1 MSRFNLGVL
10 GATALLGIL
19 LWVVLAVVAEFARGP
34 QALPPGAPP
43 PLPAGFIRIAD
54 HAGLRAGLAA
64 RGIAPDAPLQGWR
77 DWLAQRGFYGEL
89 PLLGIDAER
98 ARERFYDHLE
108 PAALD
113 ELAAQAD
120 LGALQRLASQRR
132 LSDPPA
138 AVALYRRAVDQG
150 STAAMLEL
158 AGLYD
163 TLARISDDDWPGERP
178 DPAMLDELDGD
189 GPGRDLR
196 EESLAWLLAALR
208 DGGEALADPDRLDWA
223 RGMAA
228 ALEPTRRNA
237 ACSRS
242 VTLFLQATVARR
254 SAGLPPVR
262 RTPPPLFVAATGL
275 TADDPC
281 AGTTAPLEPVLDLAD
296 CAAEPAMD
304 ARGRELRLWVCP
316 SALL

>member
-1 MSRFNLGVL
+1 VSRFNLGVL
-10 GATALLGIL
+10 GATALLGVL

-34 QALPPGAPP
+34 QPPPPGEPP
-43 PLPAGFIRIAD
+43 PLPPGFIRIAD
-54 HAGLRAGLAA
+54 HAGLRTALAE
-64 RGIAPDAPLQGWR
+64 RGIAPDVPLQGWR

-113 ELAAQAD
+113 KLAAQSD
-120 LGALQRLASQRR
+120 LGALHRLAAQRR

-138 AVALYRRAVDQG
+138 AVRLYRQAVDRG

-158 AGLYD
+158 SALYD
-163 TLARISDDDWPGERP
+163 TLARMSDDDWPGERP
-178 DPAMLDELDGD
+178 DPAMLDLLDGD
-189 GPGRDLR
+189 GPARDLR

-208 DGGEALADPDRLDWA
+208 DGGEALADPDRLAWA

-242 VTLFLQATVARR
+242 LNLFLTASVARR
-254 SAGLPPVR
+254 AAGLPPVR
-262 RTPPPLFVAATGL
+262 SAPPPLFVAVADL
-275 TADDPC
+275 TRDDPC

-296 CAAEPAMD
+296 CAAEPALD

-316 SALL
+316 SALQ

>member
-10 GATALLGIL
+10 GATALLGVL

-34 QALPPGAPP
+34 QPPPPGEPP
-43 PLPAGFIRIAD
+43 PLPPGFIRIAD
-54 HAGLRAGLAA
+54 HAGLRQALAE
-64 RGIAPDAPLQGWR
+64 RGIALDAPLQGWR
-77 DWLAQRGFYGEL
+77 DWLAQRGFYGEQ
-89 PLLGIDAER
+89 PLLGIDAGR

-120 LGALQRLASQRR
+120 IGALQRLAGQRR

-138 AVALYRRAVDQG
+138 AAALYRQAVDLG

-158 AGLYD
+158 SALYD
-163 TLARISDDDWPGERP
+163 TLARMGDEDWPGERP
-178 DPAMLDELDGD
+178 DPAMLDALDGE
-189 GPGRDLR
+189 GPARDLR

-208 DGGEALADPDRLDWA
+208 DGGEALADPDRLAWA
-223 RGMAA
+223 RGSAA

-242 VTLFLQATVARR
+242 VSLFLKAGAARR
-254 SAGLPPVR
+254 GAGLPPVR
-262 RTPPPLFVAATGL
+262 TAPPPLFVGAADL
-275 TADDPC
+275 TRDDPC

-296 CAAEPAMD
+296 CAAEPAVD

>member
-10 GATALLGIL
+10 GATALLGVL
-19 LWVVLAVVAEFARGP
+19 LWIVLAVVAEFARGP
-34 QALPPGAPP
+34 QPPPPGAPP

-54 HAGLRAGLAA
+54 HAALRAELAA

-158 AGLYD
+158 SALYD
-163 TLARISDDDWPGERP
+163 TLARMSDDDWPGERP
-178 DPAMLDELDGD
+178 DPAMLDELDGE
-189 GPGRDLR
+189 GPARDLR
-196 EESLAWLLAALR
+196 EEALAWLLAALR

-228 ALEPTRRNA
+228 TLEPTRRNA

-262 RTPPPLFVAATGL
+262 RAPPPLFVAAAGL
-275 TADDPC
+275 TGDDPC